1 MTSAYEQGEIP
12 AIELRHRLRIAR
24 EYAGYERDELA
35 DAIEVSRN
43 TIGNAESGRTRPRKL
58 MLDAWALACGV
69 PVIASDLDVYR
80 EFAGEVPEYLDA
92 RDDVAWTEMVAAY
105 CAPHSPARSAQLAR
119 LVGWQAPTWAAHFEV
134 VEELVARL
142 GGRGPQV

>member
-43 TIGNAESGRTRPRKL
+43 TIGNAESGRTRPRKI
-58 MLDAWALACGV
+58 MLNAWALACGV
-69 PVIASDLDVYR
+69 PVTWLIT
-80 EFAGEVPEYLDA
+80 GE
-92 RDDVAWTEMVAAY
+92 
-105 CAPHSPARSAQLAR
+105 APSGRRGPTPGLGIISNEHSPVIQLTSVISARQRGSDE
-119 LVGWQAPTWAAHFEV
+119 PED
-134 VEELVARL
+134 LVA
-142 GGRGPQV
+142 